1 MISPHADVAELA
13 DAQVSEAC
21 DGDIVEVQVLSSAP
35 VFYETGKA
43 SSEWARFFF
52 LFETAPDLLA
62 LIFGTMARLER
73 IYSVVT
79 YSTNISIALGLSYK
93 ESEPK
98 MTGVPNEG

>member
-1 MISPHADVAELA
+1 
-13 DAQVSEAC
+13 
-21 DGDIVEVQVLSSAP
+21 
-35 VFYETGKA
+35 
-43 SSEWARFFF
+43 

-79 YSTNISIALGLSYK
+79 YSTNISIAPGLSYK